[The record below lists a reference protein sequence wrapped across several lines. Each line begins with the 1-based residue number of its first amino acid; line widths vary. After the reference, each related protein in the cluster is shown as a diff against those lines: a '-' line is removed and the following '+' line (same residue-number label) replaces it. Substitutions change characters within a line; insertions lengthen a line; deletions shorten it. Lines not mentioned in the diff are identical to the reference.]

1 MFFYCCL
8 GHLTP
13 ETCFHLSSQFV
24 SRSLLSVY
32 VVTFDNAT
40 SNHGNLVVRG
50 YHVILRGWSSLQVFF
65 FVDFRLNYVICAH
78 LGQPSS
84 IKVKHIVQLISGFYI
99 QASYSV
105 LTFSV
110 VLHS

>member
-1 MFFYCCL
+1 MGDVCRKSVEPVYQVQIGEIL
-8 GHLTP
+8 
-13 ETCFHLSSQFV
+13 FV
-24 SRSLLSVY
+24 LVY
-32 VVTFDNAT
+32 VVAFDNAT

-50 YHVILRGWSSLQVFF
+50 YHVILRGGSSLQVFF
-65 FVDFRLNYVICAH
+65 FVDLRLNYVICAH
-78 LGQPSS
+78 LRQPSS

-110 VLHS
+110 VLHC

>member
-1 MFFYCCL
+1 ML
-8 GHLTP
+8 L
-13 ETCFHLSSQFV
+13 
-24 SRSLLSVY
+24 RSTTQLLIMEILRY
-32 VVTFDNAT
+32 VVIMWY
-40 SNHGNLVVRG
+40 SGVGL
-50 YHVILRGWSSLQVFF
+50 LCKFF

-84 IKVKHIVQLISGFYI
+84 IKVKHIVQLMSGFYI

-110 VLHS
+110 VLHC